1 MAFTLPTY
9 HRAAFIMIV
18 ILMGVSGVGKTTIG
32 RLLADRLSC
41 PFLDAD
47 DFHPPQNVAKM
58 RRGVPLDDTDRE
70 PWLEGL
76 RAEIT
81 RRLDRGESAV
91 LACSA
96 LKQSYRDRLQVRD
109 AVRVVYL
116 RGDAAL
122 IRDRLLARRG
132 HYFDPGLLASQFAA
146 LEEPQDLLTVDVTGT
161 PEEIAARVAAELLAG
176 PRPGPDGDDL
186 SR

>member
-1 MAFTLPTY
+1 
-9 HRAAFIMIV
+9 MIV

-41 PFLDAD
+41 SFLDAD
-47 DFHPPQNVAKM
+47 DFHPPPNVAKM
-58 RRGVPLDDTDRE
+58 RRGVALTDADRE
-70 PWLEGL
+70 PWLEAL
-76 RAEIT
+76 RAAILS
-81 RRLDRGESAV
+81 RLDRGESAV

-96 LKQSYRDRLQVRD
+96 LRQSYRDRLQVSE
-109 AVRVVYL
+109 AVRIVYL

-146 LEEPQDLLTVDVTGT
+146 LEEPQGLLTVDVTGP
-161 PEEIAARVAAELLAG
+161 PEEIAATLAARLLTE
-176 PRPGPDGDDL
+176 P
-186 SR
+186 